1 MEEQLDTLK
10 AIRDSIDKLG
20 TPQGM
25 NTDFTK
31 QELPTA

>member
-1 MEEQLDTLK
+1 LK

-31 QELPTA
+31 PEYPTV